1 VAVYDFER
9 LHVFLVEDNLHVRNT
24 LQDLLRT
31 LGIRRPTTAANGAEA
46 IDYFKTMAQAR
57 NTSILPDIILSDLVM
72 SPINGLLLLRWLR
85 SAKESPNRFIPFVMI
100 SGAADRDYVNAARDL
115 GVSEF
120 LAKPF
125 SATSVYK
132 HLLQV
137 VDYPRQFVASQ
148 TYFGP
153 DRRRRNA
160 PPPNGSDRR
169 VKSELD
175 ATIVYS
181 SAKVTKPNKPTDVW
195 YFRLPN
201 NLKDKVAGLG
211 AQGSG
216 ELPMALLEE
225 AETQLQKSA
234 LDFTEWALG
243 YLTKL
248 SKLCDDALADTGPH
262 RKYFTEINLLAHELR
277 GQGGTFGYPL
287 VSVFGK
293 MLYEATGE
301 NCREDDKV
309 VEIVR
314 AHIDAMRAVLREKI
328 AGDGGAIGRELL
340 KSLKA
345 GIERLTDVT

>member
-1 VAVYDFER
+1 LAVYDLER
-9 LHVFLVEDNLHVRNT
+9 LHVFLVEDNSHVRNT

-31 LGIRRPTTAANGAEA
+31 LGIRRSTTATNGAEA
-46 IDYFKTMAQAR
+46 IEYFKTMAQAR
-57 NTSILPDIILSDLVM
+57 NVTILPDIVLSDLVM

-85 SAKESPNRFIPFVMI
+85 SAKESPNRFISFIMI

-115 GVSEF
+115 GVNEF

-132 HLLQV
+132 HFLQV
-137 VDYPRQFVASQ
+137 IDFPRQFVASQ

-153 DRRRRNA
+153 DRRRRSA
-160 PPPNGSDRR
+160 PPPDDSDRR
-169 VKSELD
+169 VKGEQD
-175 ATIVYS
+175 VTIVYS

-201 NLKDKVAGLG
+201 GLKDKVAGLG
-211 AQGSG
+211 SQGGG
-216 ELPMALLEE
+216 ELPTALLEE
-225 AETQLQKSA
+225 AETQLQKAA

-248 SKLCDDALADTGPH
+248 SKLCDDALADTGP
-262 RKYFTEINLLAHELR
+262 RKKHFAEINLLAHELR

-301 NCREDDKV
+301 NCREDDKA

-340 KSLKA
+340 KSLKS
-345 GIERLTDVT
+345 GIERLTAVT